1 MDELLQKLLE
11 SEVLTAE
18 TQKELKEAIEQK
30 VTEAVEAAKAEAA
43 ADVRAELTEQWVN
56 ERDALIEA
64 VDAKVGDF
72 LDSELDELKSD
83 IERFRD
89 LEAESAEKLVEA
101 AIEGE
106 PWAVKEVMDR
116 MDGKPLQ
123 ATSIENPD
131 GTAITG
137 IQVTFVKPSE

>member
-1 MDELLQKLLE
+1 MDLDIDSTISKGGAPKGNDNARKGKLFYGELRKTLVQ
-11 SEVLTAE
+11 
-18 TQKELKEAIEQK
+18 
-30 VTEAVEAAKAEAA
+30 
-43 ADVRAELTEQWVN
+43 N
-56 ERDALIEA
+56 DALKLRQI
-64 VDAKVGDF
+64 
-72 LDSELDELKSD
+72 
-83 IERFRD
+83 
-89 LEAESAEKLVEA
+89 AEKLVES

-131 GTAITG
+131 GSAITG